1 MLIPVVI
8 LGVLA
13 VVVAWPL
20 QFPLPNTLHVFS
32 DFLSPVFAGSQSPLF
47 HDPSFGLAL
56 IGLIIGT
63 AASLIGI
70 GLAMRLWYEHRPDP
84 AGGAVAG
91 CLAAIPLLSYNKF
104 YFDEIYDRALVQ
116 PMKAVARTARRV
128 VEPDVMDSWVQG
140 IGELLRGFSLD
151 LRTVQTGLIRDY
163 ASIFTV
169 FAVVFVV
176 VWVFIAR

>member
-1 MLIPVVI
+1 VVI
-8 LGVLA
+8 LGALS

-20 QFPLPNTLHVFS
+20 QFPLPNTVHVFS
-32 DFLSPVFAGSQSPLF
+32 DFLAPVFAGPQSPLL

-56 IGLIIGT
+56 VGLVIGT

-84 AGGAVAG
+84 QVV
-91 CLAAIPLLSYNKF
+91 LSRLPRVVPLLSYNKF

-116 PMKAVARTARRV
+116 PVKAVARTARRV
-128 VEPDVMDSWVQG
+128 VEPDVMDGWVEG

-151 LRTVQTGLIRDY
+151 LRLVQTGLIRDY

-169 FAVVFVV
+169 FAVVLVV
-176 VWVFIAR
+176 VWVVIAR